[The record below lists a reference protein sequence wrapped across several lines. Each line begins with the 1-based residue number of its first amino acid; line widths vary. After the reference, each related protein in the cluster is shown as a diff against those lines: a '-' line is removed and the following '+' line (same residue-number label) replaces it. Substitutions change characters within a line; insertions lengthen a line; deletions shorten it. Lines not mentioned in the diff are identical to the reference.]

1 MAAYRR
7 FIAYFYEYI
16 DGKRQRNAGF
26 VKAEQRGGNWRISL
40 QLKGKWWTEG
50 ELEIYGYREENNRY
64 QTVFLAKGYPQRDC
78 LMRKIRLPEGWTDRW
93 GRPFE
98 KLEGMWI
105 PVGEKRC
112 FISHWGEGEPQ
123 PWSVEECFAF
133 DHAAARTPEAFLNPE
148 KQNEK
153 PERSLDIQFLR
164 NTIQLEAAEC
174 RMQESEASGDPEK
187 AEVSEGTKQE
197 ETVGDMEEPEISEE
211 TKMTE
216 AVVDMEKS
224 ESFAGRKESETG
236 GGLKESEAFEEA
248 HQEGRSV
255 GEMPENTTELH
266 REPQECLEDMQK
278 VLYCRDEKWK
288 KEELSVDQSRKGA
301 IPGNEGKAVIPG
313 NEEITEVSGKEETVP
328 TQEEM
333 KEREKF
339 TGEENPVWEMLCSRH
354 PVIRPLQDQSFAC
367 VGICPGDVLW
377 LKQRGWPVGRNS
389 FLMEGFLAYRHLLL
403 GKKEDGSCI
412 LGVPGIEDARMQK
425 KARSFGYGEFYKTGQ
440 EDFGYWCRK
449 IR

>member
-133 DHAAARTPEAFLNPE
+133 DHAAARTPEAFLN
-148 KQNEK
+148 
-153 PERSLDIQFLR
+153 
-164 NTIQLEAAEC
+164 AARC
-174 RMQESEASGDPEK
+174 
-187 AEVSEGTKQE
+187 
-197 ETVGDMEEPEISEE
+197 
-211 TKMTE
+211 
-216 AVVDMEKS
+216 
-224 ESFAGRKESETG
+224 
-236 GGLKESEAFEEA
+236 
-248 HQEGRSV
+248 
-255 GEMPENTTELH
+255 
-266 REPQECLEDMQK
+266 
-278 VLYCRDEKWK
+278 
-288 KEELSVDQSRKGA
+288 
-301 IPGNEGKAVIPG
+301 
-313 NEEITEVSGKEETVP
+313 
-328 TQEEM
+328 
-333 KEREKF
+333 
-339 TGEENPVWEMLCSRH
+339 
-354 PVIRPLQDQSFAC
+354 
-367 VGICPGDVLW
+367 GI
-377 LKQRGWPVGRNS
+377 
-389 FLMEGFLAYRHLLL
+389 
-403 GKKEDGSCI
+403 
-412 LGVPGIEDARMQK
+412 
-425 KARSFGYGEFYKTGQ
+425 
-440 EDFGYWCRK
+440 
-449 IR
+449 